1 MKYDAQGRNTVRTH
15 TFTSSNSGN
24 VLRLLFTEDDV
35 IRVECNKY
43 LYKGYIYFV
52 SIMLT
57 RRPELS
63 GTAEPFYCTR
73 IRDIS
78 SIGAEPNKKIIQGGL
93 VEEVVFDVNGFL
105 LDKPAVLEN
114 VHRWTLATEYRETLI
129 ELSKTRQKIAAL
141 EEQARELQNKIL
153 EDEARY
159 PDIEDWMIR
168 YTDHSK

>member
-1 MKYDAQGRNTVRTH
+1 MKYDAQGRNVVRTH

-35 IRVECNKY
+35 IRVECDKY
-43 LYKGYIYFV
+43 LYKGYIYSV

-63 GTAEPFYCTR
+63 GTAEPFYCVR

-78 SIGAEPNKKIIQGGL
+78 SIGAESNKKIIQGGL

-114 VHRWTLATEYRETLI
+114 IHRWTLATRYKETMI
-129 ELSKTRQKIAAL
+129 EFSKTRQRIAVL
-141 EEQARELQNKIL
+141 EEQARGLQNKIL
-153 EDEARY
+153 EAEARY
-159 PDIEDWMIR
+159 PDINEWVLH
-168 YTDHSK
+168 YTDQSK